1 MIETRDVVK
10 RYETGGETLTAL
22 KGIDFAVEPGE
33 FVSIMGPSG
42 SGKTTLLNLLGLL
55 DDPSEGEVLLDG
67 EDVTGLSDKQ
77 QTRARKRTIGF
88 VFQNFYLIPTLTA
101 RENVEIPALFDRDPT
116 VEERSV
122 DLLGRMGLGDRLDH
136 RPDEL
141 SGGQKQRVAIARS
154 LINEPRVLLA
164 DEPTGNLDRETGRQ
178 ILEEFVAVT
187 ERDVAV
193 IAVTH
198 DELVNDYVDR
208 VVRLV
213 DGYMGEEAPTATG
226 AAGGSAASDPTG
238 GSTAGESAGSDTTGS
253 VTADAVEAA
262 VTDVVGEESDGD
274 GENEQEPHTDG
285 DDEGATAD
293 DSDAETEAETDATD
307 GSRGEKS

>member
-1 MIETRDVVK
+1 VIETRDVVK

-67 EDVTGLSDKQ
+67 EDVTGLSDKE

-122 DLLGRMGLGDRLDH
+122 DLLERMGLGDRLDH

-178 ILEEFVAVT
+178 ILDEFVEVT

-198 DELVNDYVDR
+198 DELVNEYVDR

-213 DGYMGEEAPTATG
+213 DGYMGEDAPTATG
-226 AAGGSAASDPTG
+226 AAGGPPGGEGAAPDP
-238 GSTAGESAGSDTTGS
+238 ADQ

-274 GENEQEPHTDG
+274 GDEREMPGDG
-285 DDEGATAD
+285 DETEVPGDGDEP
-293 DSDAETEAETDATD
+293 DAEPE
-307 GSRGEKS
+307 GEES